1 LLVTKTFNLYFR
13 NSHYLQTSK
22 KRKTLLDADDD
33 DDNFEEEDS
42 GSDFDDDEDPD
53 QIEVPGESW
62 HFAYHFRC
70 FKAEAKDFRLQ

>member
-1 LLVTKTFNLYFR
+1 
-13 NSHYLQTSK
+13 
-22 KRKTLLDADDD
+22 LLDADDD